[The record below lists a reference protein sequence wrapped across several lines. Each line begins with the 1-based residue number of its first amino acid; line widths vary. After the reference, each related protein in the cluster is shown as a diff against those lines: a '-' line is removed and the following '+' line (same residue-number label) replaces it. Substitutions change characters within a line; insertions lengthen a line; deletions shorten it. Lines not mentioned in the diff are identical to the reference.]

1 MGRANVIR
9 KVKSLLEKRQSRGAS
24 QHEALNALSKAN
36 ELMKKHM
43 IESYEIE
50 TDDLDKLILKQIYR
64 KEFGYDMTLFYG
76 YLALTFDCQ
85 CFYTKSHIAFY
96 GHETDVELCEYF
108 YHVII
113 KSASSEKKYY
123 LNSEK
128 ARRLKGFGYHGRTI
142 ARDFLN
148 GYLIAVN
155 QKLTE
160 LYKDKESFFKSKPGL
175 ILISKKQ
182 RVETGFKNL
191 NFNIKTQKVKEVEL
205 NSESVKDGY
214 FSGRKIEL
222 IKGLEKSNVNVL
234 QMKITN

>member
-1 MGRANVIR
+1 MDRTHIIR
-9 KVKSLLEKRQSRGAS
+9 KVKSLLEKQQSRGAS
-24 QHEALNALSKAN
+24 QHEALTALTKAN
-36 ELMKKHM
+36 ELMKKYM

-50 TDDLDKLILKQIYR
+50 ADELDKLILKQIHR
-64 KEFGYDMTLFYG
+64 KEFGYDMTAFYA
-76 YLALTFDCQ
+76 YLALTFDCE
-85 CFYTKSHIAFY
+85 CFYTKTHIMFY

-113 KSASSEKKYY
+113 NSAASEKKHY

-128 ARRLKGFGYHGRTI
+128 ATRLKRYGYHGRTI

-155 QKLTE
+155 QKLTD

-191 NFNIKTQKVKEVEL
+191 NFKIKIREIKEIEL
-205 NSESVKDGY
+205 NNESGKEGY
-214 FSGRKIEL
+214 FSGCKINL
-222 IKGLEKSNVNVL
+222 NRGLEQNNDKVL
-234 QMKITN
+234 QIED